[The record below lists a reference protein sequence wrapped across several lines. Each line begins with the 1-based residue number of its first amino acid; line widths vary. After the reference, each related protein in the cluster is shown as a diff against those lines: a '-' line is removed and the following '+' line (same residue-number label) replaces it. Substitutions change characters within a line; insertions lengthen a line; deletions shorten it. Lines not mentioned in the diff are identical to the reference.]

1 MSRSHRRVLYIG
13 AQGFARF
20 HVLFAALGQGTV
32 VDVGYPG
39 LSSSFQ
45 QVVGGAFL
53 AAVVIRHRVLGGVR
67 GDDPV

>member
-1 MSRSHRRVLYIG
+1 M
-13 AQGFARF
+13 
-20 HVLFAALGQGTV
+20 LFAALGQGTV